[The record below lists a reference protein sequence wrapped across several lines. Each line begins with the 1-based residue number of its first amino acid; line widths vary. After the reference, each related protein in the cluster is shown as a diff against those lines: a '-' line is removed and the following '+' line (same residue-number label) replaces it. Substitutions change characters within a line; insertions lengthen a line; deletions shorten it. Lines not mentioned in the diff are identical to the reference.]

1 MATKDTSKIR
11 VKDPQ
16 KYEYAYLL
24 YMQRVPQKEIAERAD
39 VSQQTLSKWKEDGG
53 WEMKRAARTISR
65 DELLNKTMMRINDM
79 LDDREGFNADA
90 FSKAVEGLTGC
101 VYEPIALL
109 ASQVVAGMNYCLLCR
124 LTVVYPDAQPT
135 YALVY
140 VYQNS
145 EGACELARVEDITF
159 SIQEPVAE

>member
-1 MATKDTSKIR
+1 MMKK
-11 VKDPQ
+11 
-16 KYEYAYLL
+16 LL
-24 YMQRVPQKEIAERAD
+24 CTLLALILLTGSFVPALAEEPMMK
-39 VSQQTLSKWKEDGG
+39 LGG
-53 WEMKRAARTISR
+53 WISNT
-65 DELLNKTMMRINDM
+65 ENPAEIPQEVL
-79 LDDREGFNADA
+79 DA
-90 FSKAVEGLTGC
+90 FNKAIEGLEGC
-101 VYEPIALL
+101 TYEPIALL

-140 VYQNS
+140 VYQNI

>member
-1 MATKDTSKIR
+1 M
-11 VKDPQ
+11 
-16 KYEYAYLL
+16 
-24 YMQRVPQKEIAERAD
+24 
-39 VSQQTLSKWKEDGG
+39 
-53 WEMKRAARTISR
+53 
-65 DELLNKTMMRINDM
+65 
-79 LDDREGFNADA
+79 
-90 FSKAVEGLTGC
+90 KAVEGLTGC

-140 VYQNS
+140 VYQNI
-145 EGACELARVEDITF
+145 EGVCELARVEDITF

>member
-1 MATKDTSKIR
+1 MMKK
-11 VKDPQ
+11 
-16 KYEYAYLL
+16 LL
-24 YMQRVPQKEIAERAD
+24 CTLLTLMLFALSCVPALAEEPMMK
-39 VSQQTLSKWKEDGG
+39 LGG
-53 WEMKRAARTISR
+53 WISNTGNPA
-65 DELLNKTMMRINDM
+65 DIPQEVL
-79 LDDREGFNADA
+79 DA

-140 VYQNS
+140 VYQNI

>member
-1 MATKDTSKIR
+1 MMKKLLCAMLTLMLFALSCVPALAEAPATSVSGWSVNTG
-11 VKDPQ
+11 DP
-16 KYEYAYLL
+16 ADI
-24 YMQRVPQKEIAERAD
+24 PQE
-39 VSQQTLSKWKEDGG
+39 VL
-53 WEMKRAARTISR
+53 
-65 DELLNKTMMRINDM
+65 
-79 LDDREGFNADA
+79 DA

-140 VYQNS
+140 VYQNI

>member
-1 MATKDTSKIR
+1 MMKKLLCAMLTLMLFALSCVPALAETPAPS
-11 VKDPQ
+11 VSGWSVNTGDP
-16 KYEYAYLL
+16 ADI
-24 YMQRVPQKEIAERAD
+24 PQE
-39 VSQQTLSKWKEDGG
+39 VL
-53 WEMKRAARTISR
+53 
-65 DELLNKTMMRINDM
+65 
-79 LDDREGFNADA
+79 DA

-140 VYQNS
+140 VYQNI

>member
-1 MATKDTSKIR
+1 MMKKLLCAMLTLMLFALSCVPALAESPAPSLGSWSVNTG
-11 VKDPQ
+11 DP
-16 KYEYAYLL
+16 ADI
-24 YMQRVPQKEIAERAD
+24 PQE
-39 VSQQTLSKWKEDGG
+39 VL
-53 WEMKRAARTISR
+53 
-65 DELLNKTMMRINDM
+65 
-79 LDDREGFNADA
+79 DA

-140 VYQNS
+140 VYQNI

-159 SIQEPVAE
+159 SIQDPVAE

>member
-1 MATKDTSKIR
+1 MMKK
-11 VKDPQ
+11 
-16 KYEYAYLL
+16 LL
-24 YMQRVPQKEIAERAD
+24 CTLLTLTLLTVSFVPALAEEP
-39 VSQQTLSKWKEDGG
+39 TMKLGG
-53 WEMKRAARTISR
+53 WISNT
-65 DELLNKTMMRINDM
+65 ENPTEIPQEVL
-79 LDDREGFNADA
+79 DA
-90 FSKAVEGLTGC
+90 FNKAIEGLVGC
-101 VYEPIALL
+101 TYEPIALL

-140 VYQNS
+140 VYQNI

>member
-1 MATKDTSKIR
+1 MMTTC
-11 VKDPQ
+11 V
-16 KYEYAYLL
+16 LL
-24 YMQRVPQKEIAERAD
+24 FLLFVCAGQCLGQTVSLSGQFPAVQGELAD
-39 VSQQTLSKWKEDGG
+39 DSL
-53 WEMKRAARTISR
+53 RT
-65 DELLNKTMMRINDM
+65 
-79 LDDREGFNADA
+79 
-90 FSKAVEGLTGC
+90 
-101 VYEPIALL
+101 L

-140 VYQNS
+140 VYQNI

>member
-1 MATKDTSKIR
+1 MMKKLLCAMLTLMLFALSCVPALAEAPAPSVGAAQGGQLNLFTWQGMF
-11 VKDPQ
+11 PQ
-16 KYEYAYLL
+16 EVL
-24 YMQRVPQKEIAERAD
+24 
-39 VSQQTLSKWKEDGG
+39 
-53 WEMKRAARTISR
+53 
-65 DELLNKTMMRINDM
+65 
-79 LDDREGFNADA
+79 DA

-140 VYQNS
+140 VYQNI

>member
-1 MATKDTSKIR
+1 MKKVLCTVLAVVMAVVCFAGCSAPAAEGGNETGGSAASGDT
-11 VKDPQ
+11 
-16 KYEYAYLL
+16 
-24 YMQRVPQKEIAERAD
+24 
-39 VSQQTLSKWKEDGG
+39 
-53 WEMKRAARTISR
+53 
-65 DELLNKTMMRINDM
+65 LLNLYTW
-79 LDDREGFNADA
+79 EGMFPQEVLDA

-140 VYQNS
+140 VYQNI

>member
-1 MATKDTSKIR
+1 MMKKLLCAMLTLMLFALSCVPALAEAPADI
-11 VKDPQ
+11 PQ
-16 KYEYAYLL
+16 EVL
-24 YMQRVPQKEIAERAD
+24 
-39 VSQQTLSKWKEDGG
+39 
-53 WEMKRAARTISR
+53 
-65 DELLNKTMMRINDM
+65 
-79 LDDREGFNADA
+79 DA

-140 VYQNS
+140 VYQNI

>member
-1 MATKDTSKIR
+1 MMKKLLCTLLTLMLFALSC
-11 VKDPQ
+11 VPALAEDPMM
-16 KYEYAYLL
+16 KL
-24 YMQRVPQKEIAERAD
+24 
-39 VSQQTLSKWKEDGG
+39 GG
-53 WEMKRAARTISR
+53 WISNTGNPA
-65 DELLNKTMMRINDM
+65 DIPQEVL
-79 LDDREGFNADA
+79 DA

-140 VYQNS
+140 VYQNI

>member
-1 MATKDTSKIR
+1 MMKK
-11 VKDPQ
+11 
-16 KYEYAYLL
+16 LL
-24 YMQRVPQKEIAERAD
+24 CAMLTLMLFALSCVPALAEEPMMK
-39 VSQQTLSKWKEDGG
+39 LGG
-53 WEMKRAARTISR
+53 WISNTG
-65 DELLNKTMMRINDM
+65 DPADIPQEVL
-79 LDDREGFNADA
+79 DA

-101 VYEPIALL
+101 AYEPIALL

-140 VYQNS
+140 VYQNI

>member
-1 MATKDTSKIR
+1 MMKK
-11 VKDPQ
+11 
-16 KYEYAYLL
+16 LL
-24 YMQRVPQKEIAERAD
+24 CTLLALTLLTVSFVPALAEEP
-39 VSQQTLSKWKEDGG
+39 TMKLGG
-53 WEMKRAARTISR
+53 WISNT
-65 DELLNKTMMRINDM
+65 ENPAEIPQEVL
-79 LDDREGFNADA
+79 DA
-90 FSKAVEGLTGC
+90 FNKAIEGLEGC
-101 VYEPIALL
+101 TYEPIALL

-140 VYQNS
+140 VYQNI

>member
-1 MATKDTSKIR
+1 MMKKLLCTLLALTLLTVSFVPALAEEPTMKLGSWISNTENPTEI
-11 VKDPQ
+11 PQ
-16 KYEYAYLL
+16 EVL
-24 YMQRVPQKEIAERAD
+24 
-39 VSQQTLSKWKEDGG
+39 
-53 WEMKRAARTISR
+53 
-65 DELLNKTMMRINDM
+65 
-79 LDDREGFNADA
+79 DA
-90 FSKAVEGLTGC
+90 FNKAIEGLEGC
-101 VYEPIALL
+101 TYEPIALL

-140 VYQNS
+140 VYQNI

>member
-1 MATKDTSKIR
+1 MMKK
-11 VKDPQ
+11 
-16 KYEYAYLL
+16 LL
-24 YMQRVPQKEIAERAD
+24 CAMLTLMLFALSCVPALAEEPMMK
-39 VSQQTLSKWKEDGG
+39 LGG
-53 WEMKRAARTISR
+53 WISNTG
-65 DELLNKTMMRINDM
+65 DPADIPQEVL
-79 LDDREGFNADA
+79 DA

-140 VYQNS
+140 VYQNI

>member
-1 MATKDTSKIR
+1 MMKK
-11 VKDPQ
+11 
-16 KYEYAYLL
+16 LL
-24 YMQRVPQKEIAERAD
+24 CTLLALTLLTVSFVPALAEEPMMK
-39 VSQQTLSKWKEDGG
+39 LGG
-53 WEMKRAARTISR
+53 WISNT
-65 DELLNKTMMRINDM
+65 ENPAEIPQEVL
-79 LDDREGFNADA
+79 DA
-90 FSKAVEGLTGC
+90 FNKAIEGLEGC
-101 VYEPIALL
+101 TYEPIALL

-140 VYQNS
+140 VYQNI

>member
-1 MATKDTSKIR
+1 MMKKLLCAMLTLMLFALSCVPALAEAPALSVGSWSVNTG
-11 VKDPQ
+11 DP
-16 KYEYAYLL
+16 ADI
-24 YMQRVPQKEIAERAD
+24 PQE
-39 VSQQTLSKWKEDGG
+39 VL
-53 WEMKRAARTISR
+53 
-65 DELLNKTMMRINDM
+65 
-79 LDDREGFNADA
+79 DA

-140 VYQNS
+140 VYQNI

>member
-1 MATKDTSKIR
+1 MMKK
-11 VKDPQ
+11 
-16 KYEYAYLL
+16 LL
-24 YMQRVPQKEIAERAD
+24 CAMLTLMLFALSCVPALAEAPA
-39 VSQQTLSKWKEDGG
+39 LSVGG
-53 WEMKRAARTISR
+53 WSVNTGNPADIPQEV
-65 DELLNKTMMRINDM
+65 L
-79 LDDREGFNADA
+79 DA

-140 VYQNS
+140 VYQNI

>member
-1 MATKDTSKIR
+1 MMKK
-11 VKDPQ
+11 
-16 KYEYAYLL
+16 LL
-24 YMQRVPQKEIAERAD
+24 CAMLTLMLFALSCVPALAEAP
-39 VSQQTLSKWKEDGG
+39 VPSGGG
-53 WEMKRAARTISR
+53 WSVNTGDPADIPQEV
-65 DELLNKTMMRINDM
+65 L
-79 LDDREGFNADA
+79 DA

-140 VYQNS
+140 VYQNI
-145 EGACELARVEDITF
+145 EGACELARVADITF

>member
-1 MATKDTSKIR
+1 MMKK
-11 VKDPQ
+11 
-16 KYEYAYLL
+16 LL
-24 YMQRVPQKEIAERAD
+24 CAMLTLMLFALSCVPALAEAPAPS
-39 VSQQTLSKWKEDGG
+39 VGG
-53 WEMKRAARTISR
+53 WSVNTGDPADIPQEV
-65 DELLNKTMMRINDM
+65 L
-79 LDDREGFNADA
+79 DA

-140 VYQNS
+140 VYQNI

-159 SIQEPVAE
+159 SIQEPVAEYALQTYRRAFFD